1 MFNLVARSPTRCGHV
16 ADLMTPDVRA
26 SFSPWPLL
34 FLLLPIDV
42 IKRAPVITG
51 ALFIWLTLRDQ

>member
-1 MFNLVARSPTRCGHV
+1 
-16 ADLMTPDVRA
+16 MTPDVRA

-51 ALFIWLTLRDQ
+51 ALFILLTSRDQ

>member
-1 MFNLVARSPTRCGHV
+1 
-16 ADLMTPDVRA
+16 MTPDVRA

-51 ALFIWLTLRDQ
+51 ALFIWLTSRDQ